1 MLLVDL
7 DECSPHFSRPEE
19 NTTDIFSITFE
30 LEMYSFVK
38 WQFIGIDERTD
49 KGLKLMKNR
58 DNTPDNN
65 F

>member
-7 DECSPHFSRPEE
+7 DECSPHFSRPHE
-19 NTTDIFSITFE
+19 NTTDIVSITFE

>member
-7 DECSPHFSRPEE
+7 DECSSHFSRPQE
-19 NTTDIFSITFE
+19 NTTDIVSITFE